1 MRDMPARKFETAARG
16 MGFNPAPVRG
26 VGPAPIFQADDGLQV
41 AACLHGDRW
50 NGGVRLHRRRTLARM
65 SYARKHYPRLDGRRW
80 TVPAWTA
87 DPNEEA
93 PGAGTPRASV

>member
-16 MGFNPAPVRG
+16 MGFAPAPLRAG
-26 VGPAPIFQADDGLQV
+26 EAPVFEADDGLQV
-41 AACLHGDRW
+41 VACLHGNRW
-50 NGGVRLHRRRTLARM
+50 SGGVRVYRRRTLARM
-65 SYARKHYPRLDGRRW
+65 SYARKHYPRLDGRSW
-80 TVPAWTA
+80 TVPAWRA